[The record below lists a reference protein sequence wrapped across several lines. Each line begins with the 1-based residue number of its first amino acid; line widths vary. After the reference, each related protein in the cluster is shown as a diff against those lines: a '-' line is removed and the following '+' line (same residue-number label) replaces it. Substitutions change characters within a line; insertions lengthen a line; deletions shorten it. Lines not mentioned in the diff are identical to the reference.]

1 MLIAS
6 ASTLVFAADRR
17 DAAWRRCAAQRSGGS
32 KCFCDFL
39 GDLVETRAGSIANLN
54 SLGSSVII
62 LPASL
67 VEFQGQSL
75 LVEHGIRVATSHG
88 FSVHVG
94 CMTVVPVSSAWT
106 KFEVTDVNG
115 TVEVVARENNLRLEM
130 SAGSGTSKEL
140 SASRSSSDLREGEK
154 TSRDE
159 SAGCKSDKRR
169 KNAGATP
176 AGRGGILNTNRAR
189 HRSDRYRRSRRLARD
204 AT

>member
-1 MLIAS
+1 MLHDEGVLRNGAEVANAS
-6 ASTLVFAADRR
+6 AIFS
-17 DAAWRRCAAQRSGGS
+17 
-32 KCFCDFL
+32 

-75 LVEHGIRVATSHG
+75 LVEHGSVRVATSHG

-189 HRSDRYRRSRRLARD
+189 DTALIGIGGVGAWLATRHD
-204 AT
+204 DPPSPWKP